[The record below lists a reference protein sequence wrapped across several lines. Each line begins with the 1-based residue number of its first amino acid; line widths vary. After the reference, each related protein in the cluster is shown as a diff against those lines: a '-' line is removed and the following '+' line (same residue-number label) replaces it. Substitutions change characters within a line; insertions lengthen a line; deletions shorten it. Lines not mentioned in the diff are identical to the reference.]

1 MSWFYF
7 AFAAGLAS
15 AINVGTSRF
24 LVGRHPSPVLVG
36 GVVHLW
42 GGCLCLL
49 LFFWVKPI
57 LTLTPAV
64 AFGLLTMGAIY
75 TLGNALYFKALAAT
89 QLSEIDLLLKTSS
102 LWTFVGGVALLG
114 EPSSLN
120 MVLGAC
126 LVSASVFSLAQR
138 RSSRSGSLGFNRP
151 QRLALGAAL
160 AFGAGNVVDKLL
172 SPYFDP
178 ASYTAL
184 NLFFTGLGMLALARA
199 KPRDLAAR
207 VFWRP
212 AAWVVA
218 LTFAVT
224 QLFIILA
231 FQAGG
236 SAGQVILVAQ
246 VRLVVLVAL
255 GIFFL
260 GERDRLGRK
269 VLAVFLM
276 LLGVYTLYG

>member
-1 MSWFYF
+1 MSWFYL

-15 AINVGTSRF
+15 ALNVGTSRF

-42 GGCLCLL
+42 GGFLCLL
-49 LFFWVKPI
+49 PFFWVRPT
-57 LTLTPAV
+57 LTLTPTV
-64 AFGLLTMGAIY
+64 CFGLLAMGAIY
-75 TLGNALYFKALAAT
+75 TLGNTLYFKALAAT

-102 LWTFVGGVALLG
+102 LWTFVGGVVLLG
-114 EPSSLN
+114 EPSSLTT
-120 MVLGAC
+120 VLGAC
-126 LVSASVFSLAQR
+126 LVSASVFSLSQQHTLR
-138 RSSRSGSLGFNRP
+138 FNRP

-160 AFGAGNVVDKLL
+160 AFGVGNVVDKLL
-172 SPYFDP
+172 SPSFDP
-178 ASYTAL
+178 ASYTAI
-184 NLFFTGLGMLALARA
+184 NLFLTGAGMLALARA

-207 VFWRP
+207 LFWRP

-224 QLFIILA
+224 QLLIILA

-246 VRLVVLVAL
+246 VRLLALVAV
-255 GIFFL
+255 GVFFL

-269 VLAVFLM
+269 AVAVLLM
-276 LLGVYTLYG
+276 LLGVYALYG